1 MEPKSTGNPSSS
13 LPPGKVRLQFLG
25 ATGYVT
31 GSRTLLETP
40 RARIYIDS
48 GLYQGPSYVQDKN
61 YEALDLDA
69 SSIDAVILTHAH
81 IDHSGLLPLLVKKG
95 FAGVIYTTPATRD
108 LLEVLLPDAA
118 HILREDFKFLS
129 KKKIRDF
136 HLFGPLYDEE
146 DVKKTLERVHPVEFA
161 KEHQIKDMT
170 FSFHWAGHILGAAYV
185 HIKVE
190 GESPKTFLFSGDIGP
205 RKHIFHNN
213 REKPPRADF
222 VIMESTYGMRRHE
235 KENYMNK
242 LRKSVEW
249 IKRKKG
255 MLLIPS
261 FAVGRTQ
268 LVLYVLFKLWKLFPE
283 LKLQIFVDSPMATR
297 ATRLYMNYPHEIKQ
311 EIIHEGFMQFLQS
324 RDIQYIEDVGESKY
338 LNYFNGPGILI
349 SASGMCNGGRIVHH
363 LYNRLWDSRNM
374 VLFVGYQAEGTLGRQ
389 ILEGANRVKIFNRE
403 IPVRTKL
410 ETINSFSAHTD
421 KRGLEAFAK
430 DLNAHETPPE
440 IIFINHGE
448 DEPRYELQKTL
459 VSFMEHTK
467 IEIPKSEA
475 VYYL

>member
-1 MEPKSTGNPSSS
+1 M
-13 LPPGKVRLQFLG
+13 PPGKVRLQFLG

-61 YEALDLDA
+61 YEALELDA

-136 HLFGPLYDEE
+136 HLSGPLYDEE

-161 KEHQIKDMT
+161 KEHQFKDIT
-170 FSFHWAGHILGAAYV
+170 FSFHWAGHILGAAYI

-190 GESPKTFLFSGDIGP
+190 GEPPKTFLFSGDIGP

-213 REKPPRADF
+213 REKPPRADY

-242 LRKSVEW
+242 LRKSMEW

-255 MLLIPS
+255 MLIIPS

-363 LYNRLWDSRNM
+363 LYNRIWDSRNM
-374 VLFVGYQAEGTLGRQ
+374 ILFVGYQAEGTLGRQ

-430 DLNAHETPPE
+430 DLNSYQKPPE

-448 DEPRYELQKTL
+448 DEPRYELQKSL
-459 VSFMEHTK
+459 SFMKSTK